1 MPVYSCTIKGD
12 DKVRLVK
19 ASSAAQA
26 RTHLVLAE
34 TVSAEE
40 LADALEGGATI
51 EKATAP
57 AEPEP
62 EPQAKEI
69 PESKEGTD
77 DGKGK

>member
-1 MPVYSCTIKGD
+1 MPVYSCKIKGE

-19 ASSAAQA
+19 AASAAQA
-26 RTHLVLAE
+26 RTHLVEAE

-57 AEPEP
+57 AEPETKP
-62 EPQAKEI
+62 EPAKET
-69 PESKEGTD
+69 PKGG
-77 DGKGK
+77 DGDGPK